1 MEDYAYYRARAK
13 NTAWRNSIRHNLT
26 MHKSF
31 IKVARV
37 TGDSGK
43 GGYWRVDEAIAREE
57 IAFEP
62 KPVAQAGSKKKK
74 KKKKKIKKE
83 GEYEGDVDG
92 GGGAGAGGHTLMP
105 IDMTFAAPAGVGH
118 GIPSTSSS
126 HGAPSPQF
134 TYPGQDLGSSPLYAA
149 SAELDDVFEDI
160 EQEFGQQSSNPASPL
175 PLSPGIPGII
185 TEELDESALLR
196 KMASQLGNDQPQNR
210 LGASAAGG
218 LPVDLLG
225 VSSAFQASVSGV
237 FSGLSASFNGLQDKF
252 SESFG
257 GVSESFNQIF
267 TWG

>member
-31 IKVARV
+31 IKVPRA

-62 KPVAQAGSKKKK
+62 KPVAQEGSKKKK
-74 KKKKKIKKE
+74 KKKKKLKKE
-83 GEYEGDVDG
+83 DEF
-92 GGGAGAGGHTLMP
+92 AGAGRGHTLTP
-105 IDMTFAAPAGVGH
+105 IDMTFAAPVSGGH
-118 GIPSTSSS
+118 GIPSASSS

-134 TYPGQDLGSSPLYAA
+134 TYPGQELGSSPLYAA

-160 EQEFGQQSSNPASPL
+160 EQEFGSRSPGNPASPL
-175 PLSPGIPGII
+175 PLSPGMPSII

-196 KMASQLGNDQPQNR
+196 KMASQLGSDQPQNKF
-210 LGASAAGG
+210 GASAASG

>member
-31 IKVARV
+31 IKVPRAQ
-37 TGDSGK
+37 GDSGK

-62 KPVAQAGSKKKK
+62 KPVAQEGSKKKK
-74 KKKKKIKKE
+74 KKKKKVKKE
-83 GEYEGDVDG
+83 DG
-92 GGGAGAGGHTLMP
+92 MGGTADSDASFNGGSQLMP
-105 IDMTFAAPAGVGH
+105 INMTFAAPAGH
-118 GIPSTSSS
+118 GNPSISSN
-126 HGAPSPQF
+126 GEPSPPF

-160 EQEFGQQSSNPASPL
+160 EQEFGRQSANPVSP
-175 PLSPGIPGII
+175 PISPGMPSII

-196 KMASQLGNDQPQNR
+196 KMAAQLGNDQPQNNK
-210 LGASAAGG
+210 LGASAGGG
-218 LPVDLLG
+218 LPADLLG
-225 VSSAFQASVSGV
+225 VSSAFQASVSGM
-237 FSGLSASFNGLQDKF
+237 FSGMSASFNGLQDKF
-252 SESFG
+252 SESYG